1 MRSLTRRGPATGTV
15 AVLAALALALT
26 GCGTDGGK
34 EKVASAPSAKG
45 AAGKDGGADGKGDG
59 AVPADNEEKARKF
72 AECLRE
78 NGLDA
83 PDPEDGGIR
92 IGAEGVSK
100 EKAEKAMKA
109 CRKYQPQGMA
119 DGKKPD
125 PKMAES
131 MRKFAQCMRT
141 NGVEEFP
148 DPRSGGGIQIDGRI
162 TEDPDF
168 KGAEEKCRGEMPKGA
183 GKQELNG

>member
-1 MRSLTRRGPATGTV
+1 MRSLTRRPATGAL

-26 GCGTDGGK
+26 GCGSDGGK
-34 EKVASAPSAKG
+34 EKVAAAPSAKG
-45 AAGKDGGADGKGDG
+45 AAEGGGGAGSGNG
-59 AVPADNEEKARKF
+59 EGPVPADHEERARKF

-78 NGLDA
+78 HGLDV
-83 PDPEDGGIR
+83 PDPKDGR
-92 IGAEGVSK
+92 IQMNAEGLSK
-100 EKAEKAMKA
+100 EKAEKANEA

-119 DGKKPD
+119 KGGKPD

-148 DPRSGGGIQIDGRI
+148 DPQSGGGIQIDGRI

-168 KGAEEKCRGEMPKGA
+168 KGAEEKCRGEMPKGK
-183 GKQELNG
+183 GKQELDG